1 MSVCGLTTCDL
12 CVCLSC
18 ALPCPHCSLCTV
30 MVRESLC
37 YSVLGSRVAVSYPS
51 RLQIS
56 QNSSLSDLDVLH
68 QYERAITDKMQ
79 FYRENGVQVEDQDC
93 QETVLVATCLELYPV
108 CSASPSRSSCSLS
121 CDKWKLHVG
130 STCACSGAED
140 CPSLLQQVADVCPF
154 SEGRTLFTSSGVQCQ
169 RLSVGKCEGAH
180 MHTHI
185 HVPVHACTVCVI
197 KKLTHAR
204 IYDKHCM
211 HNGLCVHAQNMWLD
225 KCLCLWFVSL
235 CADLHRRIT
244 SGSVSREAQ

>member
-1 MSVCGLTTCDL
+1 M
-12 CVCLSC
+12 CVVVWVYRCVRVRVRIYIYIYI
-18 ALPCPHCSLCTV
+18 HCVVNHCRNMIL
-30 MVRESLC
+30 
-37 YSVLGSRVAVSYPS
+37 
-51 RLQIS
+51 
-56 QNSSLSDLDVLH
+56 
-68 QYERAITDKMQ
+68 
-79 FYRENGVQVEDQDC
+79 
-93 QETVLVATCLELYPV
+93 
-108 CSASPSRSSCSLS
+108 
-121 CDKWKLHVG
+121 G

-140 CPSLLQQVADVCPF
+140 CPSVLQQVADVCPL
-154 SEGRTLFTSSGVQCQ
+154 SEGHTLFTSSGVQCQ

-185 HVPVHACTVCVI
+185 HVPVHVCTVCVI

-244 SGSVSREAQ
+244 SGTVSREAQ